1 MIDDRVT
8 IRGVDRHLLDE
19 ARQIV
24 RDNRYET
31 MGSFIS
37 SALELYIDTLPV
49 ADEADIADVLSEA
62 L

>member
-8 IRGVDRHLLDE
+8 IRGVERHLLDE

-24 RDNRYET
+24 RYNRYET
-31 MGSFIS
+31 MGSFVS
-37 SALELYIDTLPV
+37 SALELYIDSLPV
-49 ADEADIADVLSEA
+49 VVEADSAEVLPAA